1 MSNINK
7 IILPDGNE
15 YSISN
20 IVQAYPRA
28 SATELSADW
37 LSETLNGNAL
47 VPEGET
53 IYILLVGTNDD
64 KYLVNTQF
72 RWNGSSYVKI
82 TSSQAVDIQNISN
95 FQIDEICT

>member
-1 MSNINK
+1 MGNINK
-7 IILPDGNE
+7 IVLPNGST
-15 YSISN
+15 YN
-20 IVQAYPRA
+20 INNVVQAYPRA
-28 SATELSADW
+28 SAVELSADW

-47 VPEGET
+47 VPEKEI

-72 RWNGSSYVKI
+72 RWNGNSYVKI
-82 TSSQAVDIQNISN
+82 TSSQNVNIQNISN